1 MWVFVSKFTSKT
13 AQKLH
18 KLYKQAKRGL
28 EEPHHADSPSP
39 TPEGGHAPTGREV
52 CCRIHWQLQC
62 LSHSPAL

>member
-1 MWVFVSKFTSKT
+1 MWVFVAKFTSKT

-39 TPEGGHAPTGREV
+39 TPEGDHALKGREV
-52 CCRIHWQLQC
+52 
-62 LSHSPAL
+62 